1 MAQEDENERGRGA
14 NARMRFRQSAGQERE
29 NVRKASRSMR
39 LLIAVDAVLFLAIL
53 IAGGMRFIGARTG
66 KQNSIFLKFRHQTG
80 IPRIF

>member
-39 LLIAVDAVLFLAIL
+39 LLIAVDAALPAPEP
-53 IAGGMRFIGARTG
+53 GSRTA
-66 KQNSIFLKFRHQTG
+66 SF
-80 IPRIF
+80 